1 MSVAL
6 DRIAAREEALE
17 AFSMDEDEFRELYA
31 RTSRPLHGYL
41 CHISGSVTLA
51 DDLLQESYYRFLR
64 ARRPKMTDDQMKS
77 YLFKIGANLVRDHLR
92 GAKHRELPAAEGLI
106 ESTAGA
112 GDEGEAAGRRADI
125 ARVLSEM
132 TPRYRQLLWMAYV
145 EGASHVEIA
154 EVVGLKS
161 QSVRPLLFRAREK
174 MLSLLKKH
182 GLAPA
187 NAGEVNR

>member
-6 DRIAAREEALE
+6 DRLTAREESLE
-17 AFSMDEDEFRELYA
+17 AFSMDEEAFRGFYA

-41 CHISGSVTLA
+41 AHIAGSVTLA

-64 ARRPKMTDDQMKS
+64 ARRPTMTDDQMKS
-77 YLFKIGANLVRDHLR
+77 YLFKIGSNLVRDHLR
-92 GAKHRELPAAEGLI
+92 GAKHRELPAAEGLV
-106 ESTAGA
+106 ENTPGA
-112 GDEGEAAGRRADI
+112 GDEGEAAGRRADV
-125 ARVLSEM
+125 ARVLAEM

-154 EVVGLKS
+154 QVVGLKS

-174 MLSLLKKH
+174 MLALLKKH

-187 NAGEVNR
+187 GEGDR